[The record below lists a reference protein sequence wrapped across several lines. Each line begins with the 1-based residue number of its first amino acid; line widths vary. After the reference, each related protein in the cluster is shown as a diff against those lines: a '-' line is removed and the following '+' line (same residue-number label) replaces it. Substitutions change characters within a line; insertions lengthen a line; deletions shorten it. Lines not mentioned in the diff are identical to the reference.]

1 MELELRQ
8 QTVRCWETVCRTAWE
23 QEETA
28 ETIVPDACPDIWQVL
43 DGSGTLL
50 IQRKEPQEGRAELAG
65 LLRVNVLYQPEGEE
79 SGIRAMEVTVPFSAS
94 PELAGCTRRAVL
106 RAEPR
111 VLSVD
116 VHLLNPRKI
125 LVRVAWQLGLEV
137 LVPQALVL
145 PSGAADTESYAI
157 QQRTG
162 RYVSVPTVAVV
173 EKRFAY
179 SDALALPSGR
189 PDVAELLRTRVGAS
203 CGDARIVGSKLMCKG
218 EAVLWLLCRGED
230 GTVFPV
236 DFRLPWSQ
244 LLDLGDEDGEGDGD
258 VALLFSDAKVLPD
271 EDRRS
276 FQVELELQAQAL
288 VRRPVEAAVLE
299 DLYSTDHELEPT
311 WADRPAVRLL
321 GQGEEQ
327 EAARAMLDAGDTEE
341 VLDAELRLGRLVRSQ
356 EGTDTVF
363 TQEAEAVVLC
373 RSVDGPVCL
382 RRPVT
387 VTHRLSGQL
396 AGDCCCRTELLRD
409 AMAASSGVGVELTA
423 PVGFR
428 WAALHEDAER
438 VVESAA
444 LGEERTVPEDAP
456 SVVLRAVRPGQ
467 TLWELA
473 KEAAT
478 TPGALMERNGL
489 TTEELTPGQLLMIA
503 K

>member
-8 QTVRCWETVCRTAWE
+8 QTVRCWETVCRTVWE

-43 DGSGTLL
+43 DGAGTLL

-79 SGIRAMEVTVPFSAS
+79 TGIRAMEVTVPFSAS

-125 LVRVAWQLGLEV
+125 LVWAVWQLGLEV
-137 LVPQALVL
+137 LVPQALGL
-145 PSGAADTESYAI
+145 PSGAAEAETYAI

-162 RYVSVPTVAVV
+162 RYVSVPTVAAV

-179 SDALALPSGR
+179 SDALSLPSGR

-203 CGDARIVGSKLMCKG
+203 CMDARIVGSKLMCKG
-218 EAVLWLLCRGED
+218 EAVLWLLCRGAD

-244 LLDLGDEDGEGDGD
+244 LLDLGDEEGEGDGD

-276 FQVELELQAQAL
+276 FQLELELQAQAL

-299 DLYSTDHELEPT
+299 DLYSTERELEPS
-311 WADRPAVRLL
+311 WADRPAIRLL

-341 VLDAELRLGRLVRSQ
+341 VLAAELRLGRLVRSQ
-356 EGTDTVF
+356 EGTDTVL

-373 RSVDGPVCL
+373 RSRSASAGRRCTRTRSASWRARCSARSGPRRRTRRRWYCGRSGRARRCGSWP
-382 RRPVT
+382 RRP
-387 VTHRLSGQL
+387 RRRRGRSWS
-396 AGDCCCRTELLRD
+396 A
-409 AMAASSGVGVELTA
+409 TA
-423 PVGFR
+423 
-428 WAALHEDAER
+428 
-438 VVESAA
+438 
-444 LGEERTVPEDAP
+444 
-456 SVVLRAVRPGQ
+456 
-467 TLWELA
+467 
-473 KEAAT
+473 
-478 TPGALMERNGL
+478 
-489 TTEELTPGQLLMIA
+489 
-503 K
+503 